1 MKKLL
6 LIALALVQ
14 LNLFAQSPEK
24 FNFQGA
30 AKDASGNVLSNS
42 SLGLRISILHN
53 GTNGTAVYSESH
65 NALTNA
71 SGIFSIQIGGGSLLS
86 GNFANID
93 WGNGLYFV
101 KVEVDPTGGTNY
113 NLLSNTQL
121 LSVPYALHA
130 KTVGSIDWTNI
141 TNVPASLLDGDSDI
155 LAGLSCGANQV
166 AVFNGTTWVC
176 GNLSGG
182 GSVTWGDITNLPANI
197 SAFAGLSCSAGQV
210 AQYNGTTWTCVDMTK
225 PQVFE
230 VNSSSGLVLTPITTS
245 YTVIPGMTQTITL
258 TKPSKVYIS
267 SSGGFQCLAA
277 GTSYSVADVG
287 IHVNGSV
294 ATSGQAQITAANTT
308 GLGNMLTRY
317 HVQRT
322 QSLPAG
328 THVIDVRAKD
338 SNGTAD
344 GYIGGTSPLIASTFT
359 IIVIPD

>member
-155 LAGLSCGANQV
+155 LAGLSCGVNQV

-176 GNLSGG
+176 GSLSGG

-230 VNSSSGLVLTPITTS
+230 VNSSTSFNLTQFITT
-245 YTVIPGMTQTITL
+245 YTVIPGLTQTITL

-267 SSGGFQCLAA
+267 SSGGFQCQAA
-277 GTSYSVADVG
+277 GTAYAAGDLA
-287 IHVNGSV
+287 IHVNGST
-294 ATSGQAQITAANTT
+294 AAGGQARVVAANTS
-308 GLGNMLTRY
+308 GLGNILTRY

-328 THVIDVRAKD
+328 THTIDLRIKD
-338 SNGTAD
+338 ANGTAD
-344 GYIGGTSPLIASTFT
+344 GLIGGSNSLLASTFT